1 MLESAIKAE
10 VFPKVQVKK
19 RAAEITPKPR
29 TALLQEGEND
39 VNIPTLAAA
48 SDAASESAIN
58 CPEPIKPAIPFGSI
72 SDNIE
77 KNGTSALAPLYAAD
91 NSNIPNNARKNDVT
105 IAAGILASEN
115 SCVDYKVAGS
125 NPDIPV
131 AGDDTMVMVN
141 YLSNKGCESYHNES
155 NNSSEI
161 IIKPM
166 VVLALEGEND
176 IVSEATCNGSE
187 IAKAA
192 LNKSSTQFMEHDVV
206 VASTNNESFQE
217 ISRSG
222 AVLFD
227 GSNDATT
234 VALVAT

>member
-1 MLESAIKAE
+1 
-10 VFPKVQVKK
+10 
-19 RAAEITPKPR
+19 
-29 TALLQEGEND
+29 

-115 SCVDYKVAGS
+115 LCVDSKVAGS
-125 NPDIPV
+125 NPHIPV
-131 AGDDTMVMVN
+131 ARDDTMVMVN

-166 VVLALEGEND
+166 VALALEGEND
-176 IVSEATCNGSE
+176 IV
-187 IAKAA
+187 
-192 LNKSSTQFMEHDVV
+192 F
-206 VASTNNESFQE
+206 
-217 ISRSG
+217 
-222 AVLFD
+222 
-227 GSNDATT
+227 
-234 VALVAT
+234 